1 MSANDFN
8 ASITRIDSAKD
19 LAQALCFAGEEFESG
34 YRGQI
39 AYIQA
44 KRGASAVGGFF
55 NPTAANVRTKFATVW
70 AEENP
75 GKPTA
80 FPAPAGEDHQPSR
93 EETFANILKTVT
105 N

>member
-1 MSANDFN
+1 MSANDLN
-8 ASITRIDSAKD
+8 TSIARIDSAKNPG
-19 LAQALCFAGEEFESG
+19 QASRFAGEEFETG
-34 YRGQI
+34 YWGQI

-44 KRGASAVGGFF
+44 KRGARATSGFF
-55 NPTAANVRTKFATVW
+55 NPTAANVRAKFAAVW

-75 GKPTA
+75 GKDSD

>member
-1 MSANDFN
+1 MSANDLN
-8 ASITRIDSAKD
+8 TSIARIDSAKD
-19 LAQALCFAGEEFESG
+19 LAQASSFAGEEFESG
-34 YRGQI
+34 ERGQI

-44 KRGASAVGGFF
+44 KRGASATGGFF
-55 NPTAANVRTKFATVW
+55 NPTAANVRAKFATVW

-80 FPAPAGEDHQPSR
+80 FPAPASDAKQPSR
-93 EETFANILKTVT
+93 EETFANILKTVA

>member
-1 MSANDFN
+1 MNANDFN
-8 ASITRIDSAKD
+8 ASIARIDSAKN
-19 LAQALCFAGEEFESG
+19 LGQAFCFAGEEFDGG
-34 YRGQI
+34 YWGQI

-44 KRGASAVGGFF
+44 KRGVRATSGFF
-55 NPTAANVRTKFATVW
+55 NPTATNVRTKFAEAW

-75 GKPTA
+75 GKDSD
-80 FPAPAGEDHQPSR
+80 FPAPAGEGHQPSR